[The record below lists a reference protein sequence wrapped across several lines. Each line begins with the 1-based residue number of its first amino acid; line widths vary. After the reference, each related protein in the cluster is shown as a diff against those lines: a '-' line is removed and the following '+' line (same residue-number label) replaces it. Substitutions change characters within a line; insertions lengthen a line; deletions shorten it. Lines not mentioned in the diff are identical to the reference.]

1 MVGYKKYDM
10 KKIIILILLLSESF
24 MLNAQYQFRVS
35 ESDFQFSK
43 ASHHGFSVHI
53 YESNIHDIEKGW
65 KKMMKGW
72 GAKIDEKKHEF
83 FADNASFKKM
93 GDNVFDTYAICNEK
107 ANYIE
112 FVTAVDLGGAFLNSD
127 DHREKTSIYK
137 EQLLSFA
144 KQTTLSALEEKA
156 KIEENNAHRLDKE
169 LNQLIKDEN
178 KLKSD
183 IESWK
188 KSIIE
193 AEKEVG
199 SKQNEQELKK
209 VEIQQQEKTV
219 NTLKDKLKSIK

>member
-1 MVGYKKYDM
+1 M
-10 KKIIILILLLSESF
+10 KQIMILILLLSETF
-24 MLNAQYQFRVS
+24 ILNAQYQFRVS

-53 YESNIHDIEKGW
+53 YESNIHDIEKSW

-72 GAKIDEKKHEF
+72 GAKVDEKKHEF

-112 FVTAVDLGGAFLNSD
+112 FVTAVDLGGAFLNSN
-127 DHREKTSIYK
+127 DHSEKTSIYK

-144 KQTTLSALEEKA
+144 KQTTLSALEEKV
-156 KIEENNAHRLDKE
+156 KIEENNAHRLEKE

-178 KLKSD
+178 KLEND

-188 KSIIE
+188 KSIIQ
-193 AEKEVG
+193 AEKEVE
-199 SKQNEQELKK
+199 SKQNDQELKK

>member
-1 MVGYKKYDM
+1 M
-10 KKIIILILLLSESF
+10 KKIMILILLLSESL

-53 YESNIHDIEKGW
+53 YESNIHDIEKSW

-72 GAKIDEKKHEF
+72 GAKVDEKKHEF

-93 GDNVFDTYAICNEK
+93 GDNEFDTYAICNEK

-112 FVTAVDLGGAFLNSD
+112 FVTAVDLGGAFLNTN
-127 DHREKTSIYK
+127 DHSEKSSIYK

-144 KQTTLSALEEKA
+144 KQTTLSALQQVIKT
-156 KIEENNAHRLDKE
+156 EENNVHQLEKE
-169 LNQLIKDEN
+169 MNLLVKDEN
-178 KLKSD
+178 KLEND

-188 KSIIE
+188 KSIIQ
-193 AEKEVG
+193 AEKEVE
-199 SKQNEQELKK
+199 SKQNDQELKK

-219 NTLKDKLKSIK
+219 NALKDKMKSIK